1 MTSQKSM
8 KDLLAG
14 LIFIAFGLAF
24 GYASLTYD
32 IGTALRMGPG
42 YFPLILSLVILL
54 LGIVIVVQSFFT
66 GPDEIPLGRVPWLG
80 LILLIGGL
88 VFFGATVRGLGLAP
102 SLFVTVFMSAFASQ
116 RTGIVGALVLAA
128 ALTLICIA
136 IFIWALGMPLAVVGP
151 WARF

>member
-14 LIFIAFGLAF
+14 LIFIGFGIAF
-24 GYASLTYD
+24 GYTSLTYD
-32 IGTALRMGPG
+32 VGTALRMGPG
-42 YFPLILSLVILL
+42 YFPLILAVVILL
-54 LGIVIVVQSFFT
+54 LGVVIVVQAFVA

-80 LILLIGGL
+80 LILLVGGL

-102 SLFVTVFMSAFASQ
+102 SLFVTVFTSAFASQ
-116 RTGIVGALVLAA
+116 RTGFLGALALAA
-128 ALTLICIA
+128 ALTFICTA
-136 IFIWALGMPLAVVGP
+136 IFIWALGMPLAVIGP

>member
-14 LIFIAFGLAF
+14 LIFIGFGLSF
-24 GYASLTYD
+24 GYTSLTYD
-32 IGTALRMGPG
+32 VGTALRMGPG
-42 YFPLILSLVILL
+42 YFPLILSIVILL
-54 LGIVIVVQSFFT
+54 LGLVIVAQSFFT
-66 GPDEIPLGRVPWLG
+66 GPDEIPLGRVPWFG

-116 RTGIVGALVLAA
+116 RTGIIGALILAV
-128 ALTLICIA
+128 ALTFVCIA